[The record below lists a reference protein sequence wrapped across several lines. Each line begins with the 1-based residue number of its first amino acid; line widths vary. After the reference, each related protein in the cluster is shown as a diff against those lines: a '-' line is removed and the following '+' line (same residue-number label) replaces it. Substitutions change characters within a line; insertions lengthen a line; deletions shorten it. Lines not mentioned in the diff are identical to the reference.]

1 MFSLKGKR
9 QPRLPFTALIVFAL
23 VLPCA
28 AQTSRVAGAVRGIV
42 VDQTG
47 RPVAG
52 ATVTLRNLGT
62 NQTRTISA
70 TPEGSF
76 YAGEIPVGQYELRV
90 ESPGFSLYANDAI
103 VISIGRVGQLT
114 VRLSPPRVQQNRKRT
129 RLNSSP
135 LS

>member
-76 YAGEIPVGQYELRV
+76 YAGEIPVGQNILRIKPPAFPLKASAAFV
-90 ESPGFSLYANDAI
+90 FSRGGVLQI
-103 VISIGRVGQLT
+103 RM
-114 VRLSPPRVQQNRKRT
+114 R
-129 RLNSSP
+129 
-135 LS
+135 